1 MSGFLATG
9 ALLED
14 TGTLTASDTPIVLTP
29 KSATILHLSGNGIM
43 GEDQIVK
50 LPDATKLYP
59 GVRYYVANRSGVA
72 AEIQTWNS
80 QGFAKIEPGMQGEF
94 RLLDASSSSGTWDA
108 AIYPSVKAGTE
119 DLNMTLLKGGTWQ
132 WSNGELSTTADAFV
146 QVPGLPLSVNK
157 IAKFPDYG
165 VTQYTIAGDVAG
177 SLNNKYIFLTRPDG
191 TGYYLWLDVDG
202 MGVDPGPFPSFTGI
216 AVPVVSG
223 ASAQNVITALSN
235 SITSSN
241 ANLYFSLTGS
251 SNTTLTVTNKEV
263 GKIILSDVSNVFS
276 SSLINSG
283 QNKIILPVEGYVA
296 YTKIRRSESLATLG
310 SPLTIEIASSPE
322 LLNASDADLWILA
335 QNIGSNR
342 ALIANSFRLVDGQSD
357 ELYSAGGAKGS
368 VIGSVQYNDGKDL
381 LAGDN
386 SFVWNPVQKILRLGD
401 LYVTSLTPSITLLDD
416 QDSPIQI
423 AAFDPLTYKNLVL
436 EYSLIRNGKPQMGQL
451 LIVHDG
457 VTASIADN
465 FVAIN
470 SVGIEFLAGIDG
482 SSLVLA
488 YQSTPTG
495 HNATLRYSMR
505 YWS

>member
-29 KSATILHLSGNGIM
+29 KSATILHLSGTGTV
-43 GEDQIVK
+43 GEDQIVR

-59 GVRYYVANRSGVA
+59 GVRYYVANRSQVP
-72 AEIQTWNS
+72 AEIQTSNS
-80 QGFAKIEPGMQGEF
+80 LGFAKIEPGMQGEF

-108 AIYPSVKAGTE
+108 AIYPSVKSGTE
-119 DLNMTLLKGGTWQ
+119 DLNMTLLKGGIWQ

-146 QVPGLPLSVNK
+146 QVPGLPLTTNR

-165 VTQYTIAGDVAG
+165 VTQYTLTDDLAG
-177 SLNNKYIFLTRPDG
+177 SLNNKTIVLTRPDG
-191 TGYYLWLDVDG
+191 TGYYLWLNVDG
-202 MGVDPGPFPSFTGI
+202 LGSDPGPFASFTGI
-216 AVPVVSG
+216 EVSVASG
-223 ASAQNVITALSN
+223 DSAQTIITALSN
-235 SITSSN
+235 SILSSE
-241 ANLYFSLTGS
+241 ANLYFSVLNTTS
-251 SNTTLTVTNKEV
+251 TTLTINNKEL
-263 GKIILSDVSNVFS
+263 GKINVPNISNFS
-276 SSLINSG
+276 CSLVNSG
-283 QNKIILPVEGYVA
+283 QNKVILPTEGYVA
-296 YTKIRRSESLATLG
+296 YTEIRRSESLATADT
-310 SPLTIEIASSPE
+310 PLTIKIAASSQ
-322 LLNASDADLWILA
+322 LLDASSADLWILA
-335 QNIGSNR
+335 QNIGSDR
-342 ALIANSFRLVDGQSD
+342 ALIANFFRLVNGQSD
-357 ELYSAGGAKGS
+357 ELYSAGAAKGS
-368 VIGSVQYNDGKDL
+368 IIGSVQYNDGKDL

-386 SFVWNPVQKILRLGD
+386 SFVWNPVQKTLRLGD
-401 LYVTSLTPSITLLDD
+401 LYVTSLTPSITLLDN
-416 QDSPIQI
+416 QDTPIQI
-423 AAFDPLTYKNLVL
+423 ATFDPLTYKNLVL

-470 SVGIEFLAGIDG
+470 SVGIEFLAGIEG

-488 YQSTPTG
+488 YLSTSTG